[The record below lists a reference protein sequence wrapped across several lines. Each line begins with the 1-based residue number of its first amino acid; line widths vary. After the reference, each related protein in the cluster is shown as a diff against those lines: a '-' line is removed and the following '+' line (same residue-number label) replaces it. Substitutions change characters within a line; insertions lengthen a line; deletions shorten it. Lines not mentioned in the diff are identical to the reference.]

1 MGNFETGW
9 KYWGECDEAYPDAP
23 WGESPRW
30 KPDSPS
36 KVQAVAME
44 RRWRHWQWV
53 LTHTCSCKVALFQVE
68 RWKLLGFEAETWKR
82 TYLCLLPVSA
92 WAIFSRKE
100 VIPGILWRD
109 RLQLFSEVRQG
120 DRQLKA
126 LALGKPYTQ
135 NLSWEWRMWLDFNLD
150 RCQHKHPTFVKGGG
164 SCNISWLSLSVRE
177 PFSLIQQTA
186 EHQLWSWSSPGV
198 LLKNIQIVLFLL
210 WICSQTRI
218 KQIFILTTHTLK
230 KCLEEMQ
237 M

>member
-9 KYWGECDEAYPDAP
+9 KYWGECNEAYPDAP

-44 RRWRHWQWV
+44 RRRRHWQWV

-92 WAIFSRKE
+92 CTIFSRKE

-150 RCQHKHPTFVKGGG
+150 RCQHKHPTFVKGGWILQHSMTILVSEG
-164 SCNISWLSLSVRE
+164 NFQSYSTNCWASTVKLVIPRCSVKKHTSCI
-177 PFSLIQQTA
+177 
-186 EHQLWSWSSPGV
+186 
-198 LLKNIQIVLFLL
+198 
-210 WICSQTRI
+210 
-218 KQIFILTTHTLK
+218 IFALNMLTN
-230 KCLEEMQ
+230 
-237 M
+237 